1 MVHLLA
7 VVALAHKLAGVAAR
21 SGHPLRRAAAPSAA
35 AAGSSASLWAP
46 KALKPR
52 FQMQSS
58 YADIEPC
65 KQKLNEA

>member
-1 MVHLLA
+1 MMHLLA

-21 SGHPLRRAAAPSAA
+21 SGDPLRRAA
-35 AAGSSASLWAP
+35 GSFASLWAP